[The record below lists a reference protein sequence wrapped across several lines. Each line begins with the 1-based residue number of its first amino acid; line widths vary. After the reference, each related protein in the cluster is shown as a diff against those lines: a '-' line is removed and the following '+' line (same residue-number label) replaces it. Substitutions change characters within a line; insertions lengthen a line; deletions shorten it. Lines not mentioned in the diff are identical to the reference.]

1 MIVVLGIITDVI
13 CSAAL
18 LTDRLTL
25 HFWHF
30 EFLDAP
36 RLAVLATGRMKVK
49 HKGRLAPPTVQQGPS
64 AEVSLSLSHPAR

>member
-1 MIVVLGIITDVI
+1 MLGVITDVI

-49 HKGRLAPPTVQQGPS
+49 HKGRQHGPS
-64 AEVSLSLSHPAR
+64 ADVSLSLSHPAR